1 MVLLNNVIEVFALP
15 DFNLCLCSQCPSVV
29 ESDRTL
35 IWPTFVDVNQ
45 LWFAIVFYCLYQK
58 RLSTHPLSALSQQEV
73 DCITFFINCSI
84 QILPFT
90 FYLMYVSSS
99 RHLLPTGFLRF
110 LNYFSIKG
118 ENLNIHRCIVAWS
131 TLTPLIDNNSSTSQ

>member
-29 ESDRTL
+29 ESDRTW

-45 LWFAIVFYCLYQK
+45 LWFAIIFYCLYQK

-73 DCITFFINCSI
+73 DCITFFINCSM

-90 FYLMYVSSS
+90 FYFNVRLIKSPSAS
-99 RHLLPTGFLRF
+99 NWLLT
-110 LNYFSIKG
+110 FSKLLFDQRWKLEYPSLYCSVI
-118 ENLNIHRCIVAWS
+118 NI
-131 TLTPLIDNNSSTSQ
+131 NSSNR